1 MGLFQG
7 TANNQSAYVTK
18 TDETPKWMQDAIYN
32 QIQTATNIG
41 NIPYQDYNLP
51 TVAELGPLQQQAY
64 EQIQGQQGAWKSGM
78 TGAQTGMQ
86 AALNAPG
93 GTAAASGALGS
104 QQGAL
109 AGMNYGQAAGT
120 LSPYVS
126 QSLGMSGVNAAQP
139 YMGQSSGW
147 NTQAADAQTAPGFQ
161 TAQNQYLNRG
171 AGGQGYWDQAG
182 ATNAQSISERAMA
195 AANPYLQAAGQ
206 SAAGGIQDYMNPY
219 TSGVTDRIAQ
229 LGARN
234 LGENLLPQVSDQF
247 IRAGQFGGSRMGEFG
262 ARALR
267 DTQESVLGQ
276 QAQALQQ
283 GYGQA
288 LGASQADLA
297 RQAQLAGTAGGIA
310 GADLSRVQQGAAQY
324 GNLGSMQTQAGQAQQ
339 QFGLSAAGAAQ
350 QAQAQDYSRM
360 LQASQQQAG
369 IGSQMGALTQAQ
381 QQAILQG
388 GNMLSQAQSQAL
400 GQQLQGASQYGQMAQ
415 TQGAL
420 TNQDLQR
427 QLAGYQQ
434 MADLTKQQQGMG
446 LSDSAAL
453 EAAGRAQQGQEQAQ
467 LDAAYRQSQ
476 APQDYMRNQADW
488 MSTQIRGM
496 APSVPVFST
505 QQSGGTGQTY
515 SPSGLAQLASAYTVG
530 QGINKLG

>member
-1 MGLFQG
+1 MSLFKG

-18 TDETPKWMQDAIYN
+18 TDETPRWMQDAIYN
-32 QIQTATNIG
+32 QIQTATNIA
-41 NIPYQDYNLP
+41 NIPYQAYNLP
-51 TVAELGPLQQQAY
+51 TVAELSPLQQQAY
-64 EQIQGQQGAWKSGM
+64 TQIQNQQGDWQAGM
-78 TGAQTGMQ
+78 TAAQTGVQ

-93 GTAAASGALGS
+93 GAAAASGALGS
-104 QQGAL
+104 QKTAL
-109 AGMNYGQAAGT
+109 DSLNYQQASNT
-120 LSPYVS
+120 LSPYVG
-126 QSLGMSGVNAAQP
+126 QALGMSGVTSAQP
-139 YMGQSSGW
+139 YMDTASGW
-147 NTQAADAQTAPGFQ
+147 NTQAGGAQTAPGLQ
-161 TAQNQYLNRG
+161 AAQGQYLNQA

-182 ATNAQSISERAMA
+182 NTTAQSISERAMA

-206 SAAGGIQDYMNPY
+206 SAAGGIQGYMNPY
-219 TSGVTDRIAQ
+219 TSQVTDRIAQ
-229 LGARN
+229 LGGRN
-234 LGENLLPQVSDQF
+234 LSENLLPQVSDQF

-324 GNLGSMQTQAGQAQQ
+324 GNLGNMQTQAGQAQQ

-350 QAQAQDYSRM
+350 QAQAQDYARM

-427 QLAGYQQ
+427 QLSGYGQLAGLNQQQQQ
-434 MADLTKQQQGMG
+434 MGFADAG
-446 LSDSAAL
+446 AL
-453 EAAGRAQQGQEQAQ
+453 ESAGKVQQGQNQAQ

-496 APSVPVFST
+496 APSVPSFTT
-505 QQSGGTGQTY
+505 QQTQGTGQTY
-515 SPSGLAQLASAYTVG
+515 SPSGLAQLASAYSVAK
-530 QGINKLG
+530 GIEKA

>member
-1 MGLFQG
+1 MSLFKG

-64 EQIQGQQGAWKSGM
+64 EQIQGQQGAWQPGM
-78 TGAQTGMQ
+78 QTAQTGMQ
-86 AALNAPG
+86 GALSAPG
-93 GTAAASGALGS
+93 GL
-104 QQGAL
+104 
-109 AGMNYGQAAGT
+109 
-120 LSPYVS
+120 
-126 QSLGMSGVNAAQP
+126 
-139 YMGQSSGW
+139 
-147 NTQAADAQTAPGFQ
+147 
-161 TAQNQYLNRG
+161 
-171 AGGQGYWDQAG
+171 
-182 ATNAQSISERAMA
+182 A

-206 SAAGGIQDYMNPY
+206 STVQGIQDYMNPY

-234 LGENLLPQVSDQF
+234 LSENLLPQVSDQF

-276 QAQALQQ
+276 QSQALQQ

-297 RQAQLAGTAGGIA
+297 RQAQLG
-310 GADLSRVQQGAAQY
+310 
-324 GNLGSMQTQAGQAQQ
+324 
-339 QFGLSAAGAAQ
+339 
-350 QAQAQDYSRM
+350 
-360 LQASQQQAG
+360 
-369 IGSQMGALTQAQ
+369 
-381 QQAILQG
+381 
-388 GNMLSQAQSQAL
+388 
-400 GQQLQGASQYGQMAQ
+400 Q

-420 TNQDLQR
+420 TNADLQR